1 MRPDVSIPQQ
11 EDGNRIVISGMS
23 GLYPQSHNVKEFS
36 DILYNK
42 INPVTNEDLR
52 FNYYHPEVVQHTGS
66 VPDLPYFD
74 AQFFKV
80 HYRLS
85 NTMDPMAKKVL
96 EQTYTAIHDAGV
108 NPDQL
113 SGKKVGSGCSRAM
126 FANRISYWLN
136 AKGPSMSID
145 EACCSSTA
153 ALEQAYLA
161 LSRGECEAAII
172 TGTFLCLHPQSSVHY
187 GRIIKMCN
195 DGKTKSFDE
204 NANGCAKSEAIN
216 ALFLQK
222 AKDALRIYA
231 EVLYVKSEFTDTM
244 KTETGPKY
252 GFYRNLSSTTNFI
265 KKFYDEAG
273 VPPEAIEYVE
283 AFGSAQPEADKV
295 ELEAIEEVFCKNRN
309 DPLFIGSVMSNIGY
323 GEAAYGISAI
333 TKVLLGYHNGALAA
347 NLHFEK
353 PRQDIAALREG
364 RMRVITEH
372 HKFGRTY
379 VGVNGM
385 SVTGVNSHV
394 LLHGCYKPKDLSRYK
409 TNIPYLV
416 TVSGRHDEAV
426 KYILEDLK
434 SNPIDPEQ
442 LALLNNIHRTSVT
455 GHLGR
460 GFTIL
465 QTNKD
470 QKTISLHENVDYF
483 NNARRPLWFVYSGMG
498 SQWVSMGEQL
508 MCIPIFAA
516 AIERCRKVLETK
528 GLDVV
533 HIITSHDE
541 NIFNNILHSFVGIA
555 AIQIGLTDILHELG
569 LKPDG
574 IIGHSVGELGCA
586 YADGCLTTEEM
597 ILSAYYRGLVSVET
611 KFIRGS
617 MAAVGMGY
625 EQISQICPPEIAVAC
640 HNGPESSTIS
650 GPADIMRGFV
660 ADLTSKGIF
669 AKEVP
674 CSNIAYHSRYIADAG
689 PGLLKYLQDVIR
701 TPKQR
706 TERWLSSSVPQEKWN
721 ESSAKYC
728 SAEYLT
734 NNLLNSVLFEE
745 ASRLVPKNAVLV
757 EIAPHGLLQ
766 AILRRSMPADCKNI
780 PLTKRK
786 HPNNTVLLLEAIG
799 KLYMEGYD
807 CDVQVLYPKV
817 EMPVSTGTPFLS
829 HLVKWA
835 HDEEWPLVL
844 YSSADRIVASNCNY
858 VLALHDQ
865 EHKYLAGNFIRGNT
879 LYPFSASLTLVWD
892 VLTMIMNVPRKQLSV
907 EFSYVQLYSQPVLHE
922 RRQLYLNVTIQRGTG
937 KFEILDGRSKVVTG
951 FIKPLNESK
960 TECVENDLKKN
971 MCFSAADI
979 YQLLR
984 DRDYFYS
991 GEFQSIACV
1000 DESLSNGMLS
1010 WRNNWVTFI
1019 DSILQLNVLRQSHHS
1034 VSQPNSIRS
1043 ITIDVDLHSKSVLKS
1058 KVCEDNVLMWAQISD
1073 EFENTRCGGVI
1084 MESIR
1089 FQHLSPDNTTK
1100 LSLKSS
1106 NFVYNFQSMLDISSS
1121 LQVFLQIVA
1130 ENVNKEV
1137 ITAVGIRN
1145 QANKGSIFKEIND
1158 VIKNLYKIKVNYKQ
1172 ITLEMAMDSYE
1183 FGNEDLILVQ
1193 NLSTDENVRER
1204 LKSVLQQDNFV
1215 VNEENSPS
1223 SKQLSSV
1230 CRVVSIHQKKEDQLE
1245 LQLLRWGPVS
1255 SRKMTTTVSVRNET
1269 DLDFLASVRNN
1280 LTIDHHLL
1288 VISTYPSPT
1297 GLKELISSWRKEPV
1311 RNNVKMV
1318 TIDSTSTDGLEEQLR
1333 NIELAY
1339 NHVANGKLGG
1349 EYYLPVKQS
1358 PKRSQNATLQAVQF
1372 GDYNSLKWVKASEL
1386 TGPGVTVNVHYTGIT
1401 LNDTKQANGSLLFKQ
1416 HVPNYYGMDFS
1427 GITESFEPVMGI
1439 VQSGAASTQ
1448 VRAQPDLLWPVP
1460 AHWNLEDAA
1469 TVPLAYV
1476 QAFYILGIKAGI
1488 PRGRTIFVHGGAG
1501 ALGQAIISIALALDC
1516 QVFTTVSDIRKKQ
1529 FLQKIFPALEADNIG
1544 CSRNCSFKE
1553 MVQVATKEKGCDIV
1567 ISCVTG
1573 NLKDES
1579 FNCTAFG
1586 GLFYD
1591 ISQLQNR
1598 DEYNFGM
1605 FHLNNER
1612 NYFSLDF
1619 STIFE
1624 PKNKETLKAIHVMV
1638 SEGIALGY
1646 VRPLSRV
1653 TYAPND
1659 VARAFRV
1666 LNASSHRGRV
1676 LLRMKGHI
1684 IETQQRLSCS
1694 AYRSN
1699 LILCSGSPFGL
1710 QLAERLVAR
1719 GAKQLYLHVNK
1730 LNESAYVQHKIR
1742 SWRKLGVN
1750 VVISSAPLN
1759 SQQAVASLL
1768 TSVLRQGPLE
1778 GVYIDAGENRTDVDH
1793 DLISNL
1799 DSEIRISCPDI
1810 CYFTVICFDDN
1821 SNGQNVCLSRA
1832 RQSLPATMVT
1842 LPEMDNESYGSYVN
1856 WRCAVDAVENALQST
1871 HGVVL
1876 AHGCKQKPSLLKQ
1889 IATLTDISIPEN
1901 AAKSLTLEELGVPN
1915 HKLQSLCT
1923 FLRVQYNLTFDQEEV
1938 LSLTIQ
1944 SILEAEKKIIDF
1956 TYEDIKGLNTFF
1968 NYVGPDELLA
1978 TNEFV
1983 FLPTLVNIASMR
1995 DDEFQQDQIN
2005 ICIVPGIEGH
2015 HERFRL
2021 FCERLKLSAI
2031 VLQPGLDYPHET
2043 VRETA
2048 QRFTEVLLKKLGVNN
2063 RFYLLGYESGIF
2075 VALEV
2080 AAILEDL
2087 GLTGKV
2093 FCVGCTPE
2101 DLKHEFKEQ
2110 LSEFKDEKQLQDAV
2124 LRHMYTLL
2132 TGDDASELDVALA
2145 NITKWS
2151 LKVETC
2157 VRTLLGRVSHSA
2169 QYARALI
2176 ECALAR
2182 ITQMRDFNFVPR
2194 PLQSQII
2201 LIRCATGHATQ
2212 HDTVL
2217 QHVSK
2222 QPLVVHNLD
2231 TPLAHV
2237 ITDLRC
2243 AAIVNEHL
2251 DPAILAAFANRNICD
2266 TYLMNACAFMTINYK
2281 KKN

>member
-1 MRPDVSIPQQ
+1 MAPTPQENMRPDASIPQQ

-52 FNYYHPEVVQHTGS
+52 FKYLHPEVVQQTGS

-80 HYRLS
+80 NYRLAM
-85 NTMDPMAKKVL
+85 NMDPMARKVL
-96 EQTYTAIHDAGV
+96 EQAFHAIYDAGV

-113 SGKKVGSGCSRAM
+113 SGKKVAVYTGSGLSETEKCAYYEGAVKVGFSIAGCSKAM

-136 AKGPSMSID
+136 AKGPSMAID

-231 EVLYVKSEFTDTM
+231 EVLYVKSEFTGTI

-283 AFGSAQPEADKV
+283 AFGSAIPEADKV
-295 ELEAIEEVFCKNRN
+295 ELEAIEEVFCTNRN
-309 DPLFIGSVMSNIGY
+309 EPLFIGSVMSNIGY

-416 TVSGRHDEAV
+416 TVSGRHNEAV

-470 QKTISLHENVDYF
+470 QKTISLHEDLDYF

-528 GLDVV
+528 GLDIV

-569 LKPDG
+569 LKPG
-574 IIGHSVGELGCA
+574 WNNGVGELACA

-689 PGLLKYLQDVIR
+689 PGLLKYLEDVIK

-706 TERWLSSSVPQEKWN
+706 TESWLSSSIPQDKWN
-721 ESSAKYC
+721 EPLAKYC

-734 NNLLNSVLFEE
+734 NNLL
-745 ASRLVPKNAVLV
+745 
-757 EIAPHGLLQ
+757 
-766 AILRRSMPADCKNI
+766 
-780 PLTKRK
+780 
-786 HPNNTVLLLEAIG
+786 
-799 KLYMEGYD
+799 
-807 CDVQVLYPKV
+807 VLYPKV

-951 FIKPLNESK
+951 FIKPLHESK

-1010 WRNNWVTFI
+1010 WRDNWVTFI

-1043 ITIDVDLHSKSVLKS
+1043 ITIDVDVHSKSILKS
-1058 KVCEDNVLMWAQISD
+1058 KVCEDNVLMWAQISN

-1089 FQHLSPDNTTK
+1089 FQHLSPDSTTK

-1106 NFVYNFQSMLDISSS
+1106 NFVSNFQSMLDISSS

-1130 ENVNKEV
+1130 ENVNKEA
-1137 ITAVGIRN
+1137 ITVVGIRN

-1158 VIKNLYKIKVNYKQ
+1158 VIKNLYRIKVNYKQ

-1193 NLSTDENVRER
+1193 NLSTDENVRKM

-1280 LTIDHHLL
+1280 LTVDHHLL

-1469 TVPLAYV
+1469 TVPLAYI
-1476 QAFYILGIKAGI
+1476 QAFYILGIKAGL

-1529 FLQKIFPALEADNIG
+1529 FLQKIFPALEANHIG

-1573 NLKDES
+1573 NLKDAS

-1586 GLFYD
+1586 GFFYD

-1605 FHLNNER
+1605 FHLNKER

-1624 PKNKETLKAIHVMV
+1624 PKNKEILKAIHVMV

-1646 VRPLSRV
+1646 VRLLSRV

-1694 AYRSN
+1694 ADRSN

-1719 GAKQLYLHVNK
+1719 GAKELYLHVNK

-1793 DLISNL
+1793 NLISNL
-1799 DSEIRISCPDI
+1799 DSEIRMSCPDI
-1810 CYFTVICFDDN
+1810 CYFTVICFGDN
-1821 SNGQNVCLSRA
+1821 STGQNVCLSRA

-1876 AHGCKQKPSLLKQ
+1876 AHGCRQKPSLLKQ
-1889 IATLTDISIPEN
+1889 ITTLTDISIPEN

-1995 DDEFQQDQIN
+1995 DDEFQQDQMN

-2015 HERFRL
+2015 HERFRI

-2151 LKVETC
+2151 LKVETY

-2201 LIRCATGHATQ
+2201 LIRCATGQAML

-2266 TYLMNACAFMTINYK
+2266 TYLLNANAFTAIKFN
-2281 KKN
+2281 N